1 MTQEQIQKLEKSIEN
16 LKNKSVRI
24 YFMVQDTKG
33 NARASIAYTYRMALT
48 LKKNGF
54 PKLLEK

>member
-1 MTQEQIQKLEKSIEN
+1 MTPEQIKNLEKSVEN
-16 LKNKSVRI
+16 LKNKSSRV

-33 NARASIAYTYRMALT
+33 NARASIAHSYRMAMT